1 MKDKCDLIRQ
11 YILAKHLKHVTPPV
25 IFVLEEKM
33 REQQKEIDSLKAQ
46 LVKRDKKLAEAVD
59 LLDDAYDTYNVEEIG
74 EFLMSLE
81 EKEDE

>member
-1 MKDKCDLIRQ
+1 MKD
-11 YILAKHLKHVTPPV
+11 KHVTPPA
-25 IFVLEEKM
+25 IFILEEKI
-33 REQQKEIDSLKAQ
+33 QQQQNKIDSLKAQ